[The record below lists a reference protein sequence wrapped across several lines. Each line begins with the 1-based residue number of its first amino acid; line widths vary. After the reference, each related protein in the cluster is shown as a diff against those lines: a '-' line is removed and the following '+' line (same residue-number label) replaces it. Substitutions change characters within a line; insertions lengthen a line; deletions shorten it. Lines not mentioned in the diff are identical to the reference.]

1 MIKLLAKIFIKN
13 NNDFNNPQ
21 VRRHYGI
28 LCGAVGIVL
37 NIFLFCGKLFAGF
50 IAKSVAITADA
61 FNNLS
66 DAGSS
71 IISMIGFKMAGKK
84 PDAEHPFGHGR
95 IEYIAGLIVSMLI
108 ILMGFELASSSIN
121 NIISPE
127 KTEYSTISLIILCVS
142 ILVKLYMIIFNK
154 DIGNKI
160 SSPTMKATAAD
171 SLSDVIASCVV
182 LVSILVSVILEKYF
196 NYQLKFSLD
205 GYAGLVVSLFIFN
218 SGFTSAKE
226 TLEPLLGQAP
236 SKELVESIEKTVMA
250 HQQII
255 GIHDL
260 VVHDYGP
267 GRMMISLHAEV
278 DSKNDFYTVHD
289 IIDNIEVEVCNKFS
303 CDCVIHMD
311 PIETDNE
318 QLNQM
323 KSFVKEVIKNI
334 NPELS
339 IHDFRFVPGKTHTNL
354 IFDIVLEPSFIG
366 KEEELRNL
374 ICTKIKEQNPE
385 YNCVIKFDI
394 KYS

>member
-1 MIKLLAKIFIKN
+1 MIRLLAKIFIKN
-13 NNDFNNPQ
+13 SNDFNNPQ
-21 VRRHYGI
+21 VRRYYGI
-28 LCGAVGIVL
+28 LCGTVGIVL

-108 ILMGFELASSSIN
+108 ILMGFELASSSIH
-121 NIISPE
+121 NIINPE
-127 KTEYSTISLIILCVS
+127 KTDYSILSLIILCVS
-142 ILVKLYMIIFNK
+142 ILVKIYMIIYNK
-154 DIGNKI
+154 NIGNKI
-160 SSPTMKATAAD
+160 ASPTMKATAAD
-171 SLSDVIASCVV
+171 SLSDVISSCVV
-182 LVSILVSVILEKYF
+182 LLTVLITVALEKYF
-196 NYQLKFSLD
+196 DIKLSFSLD
-205 GYAGLVVSLFIFN
+205 GFAGLAVSIFIFY
-218 SGFTSAKE
+218 SGFSSAKE
-226 TLEPLLGQAP
+226 TLEPLLGTTP
-236 SKELVESIEKTVMA
+236 SKELVENIEKTVTA

-278 DSKNDFYTVHD
+278 DSKNDFFTVHD
-289 IIDNIEVEVCNKFS
+289 IIDNIEVEVSNTFS

-323 KSFVKEVIKNI
+323 KSFVKDIVKNI

-366 KEEELRNL
+366 KEEELKNL
-374 ICTKIKEQNPE
+374 ICTKIKEQNSE

>member
-1 MIKLLAKIFIKN
+1 
-13 NNDFNNPQ
+13 
-21 VRRHYGI
+21 
-28 LCGAVGIVL
+28 
-37 NIFLFCGKLFAGF
+37 
-50 IAKSVAITADA
+50 
-61 FNNLS
+61 
-66 DAGSS
+66 
-71 IISMIGFKMAGKK
+71 
-84 PDAEHPFGHGR
+84 
-95 IEYIAGLIVSMLI
+95 MLI
-108 ILMGFELASSSIN
+108 ILMGFELASSSIH
-121 NIISPE
+121 NIINPE
-127 KTEYSTISLIILCVS
+127 KTDYSILSLIILCVS
-142 ILVKLYMIIFNK
+142 ILVKIYMIIYNK
-154 DIGNKI
+154 NIGNKI
-160 SSPTMKATAAD
+160 ASPTMKATAAD
-171 SLSDVIASCVV
+171 SLSDVISSCVV
-182 LVSILVSVILEKYF
+182 LLTVLITVALEKYF
-196 NYQLKFSLD
+196 DIKLSFSLD
-205 GYAGLVVSLFIFN
+205 GFAGLAVSIFIFY
-218 SGFTSAKE
+218 SGFSSAKE
-226 TLEPLLGQAP
+226 TLEPLLGTTP
-236 SKELVESIEKTVMA
+236 SKELVENIEKTVMA

-278 DSKNDFYTVHD
+278 DSKNDFFTVHD
-289 IIDNIEVEVCNKFS
+289 IIDNIEVEVSNKFS

-366 KEEELRNL
+366 KEEEHKNL